1 MQVTIMNMQAVVEM
15 SIICA
20 IHGIINL
27 ETKTLRFVT
36 KKQVQIFLFLR
47 YNFLNFLEKYEKADT
62 FSSKDGVQQED
73 EAEQN
78 HSQLHVLQYLCTTLH
93 QFDDSVCDRKQVCTY
108 PKLDLSVC
116 TCSPSTCKQTDE
128 IEVCVLNWRY
138 SFVCPSTDID
148 PSSIGCPDWSVSVCD
163 NH

>member
-47 YNFLNFLEKYEKADT
+47 YNFLNFLENMKRLIPSAAKT
-62 FSSKDGVQQED
+62 TSSRRTKL
-73 EAEQN
+73 
-78 HSQLHVLQYLCTTLH
+78 SRTT
-93 QFDDSVCDRKQVCTY
+93 
-108 PKLDLSVC
+108 
-116 TCSPSTCKQTDE
+116 PSFMSYNIFVPLYTNSMIVFVTESK
-128 IEVCVLNWRY
+128 CVLVLRPLANRQTRLK
-138 SFVCPSTDID
+138 C
-148 PSSIGCPDWSVSVCD
+148 VS
-163 NH
+163 

>member
-1 MQVTIMNMQAVVEM
+1 MNMQAVVEM

-47 YNFLNFLEKYEKADT
+47 YNFLNFLENMKRLIPSAAKTA
-62 FSSKDGVQQED
+62 SSRRTKL
-73 EAEQN
+73 
-78 HSQLHVLQYLCTTLH
+78 SRTTPSFMSYNVFVPLYTNSMIV
-93 QFDDSVCDRKQVCTY
+93 FVTES
-108 PKLDLSVC
+108 KLDLSVC